1 MEKLNKDSWEPWKE
15 RIKTHYPELTDED
28 LHYEEGKEEDL
39 LHRIEDRIGKT
50 AEEIIEWLRE
60 IGLGV
65 Y

>member
-1 MEKLNKDSWEPWKE
+1 
-15 RIKTHYPELTDED
+15 YPELTDED